1 MKTGTAIRHAN
12 LQQLW
17 GTKMKKTMGKHK
29 NFFKGE
35 SGIENNFMQIDIF
48 GNNSSQ
54 IKHNKV
60 LQLLSIS
67 LFTLSV
73 ILSFKLLVHLLFPR
87 ISPGYYEMTI
97 MISSCLAVNLAAS
110 LILHKYQSLLENLE
124 YRLGIKADNLNNVIE
139 QFKME
144 REERRHYAN
153 DLRVAEE
160 KYRSLVEN
168 VSEGILLLDTKGNF
182 LEANKKMERLLG
194 FSEAELLTMN
204 LTQVFHKEE
213 QERSRSILEKVVQ
226 TGKGDLADSWI
237 IRKDD
242 QMVPVDFFASKVE
255 YRGKVIIQGIF
266 RDLTQARKLDAIQA
280 QLYRDHLSNL
290 QKSFE
295 LPYS

>member
-1 MKTGTAIRHAN
+1 ME
-12 LQQLW
+12 
-17 GTKMKKTMGKHK
+17 KHR
-29 NFFKGE
+29 NFFKAD
-35 SGIENNFMQIDIF
+35 SGMENNFMHLDIF

-54 IKHNKV
+54 IRRNRV
-60 LQLLSIS
+60 LQLILIS

-73 ILSFKLLVHLLFPR
+73 ILSFKLLIHLLFPS

-110 LILHKYQSLLENLE
+110 LILYKYQSLLEILE
-124 YRLGIKADNLNNVIE
+124 YRLGIKGDNLNYVIN

-168 VSEGILLLDTKGNF
+168 VSDGILLLDTEGNF
-182 LEANKKMERLLG
+182 LEANKKMEGLLG

-204 LTQVFHKEE
+204 LTQVFPKEE
-213 QERSRSILEKVVQ
+213 HERSRSTLEKVVQ
-226 TGKGDLADSWI
+226 TGKSDLANGWI

-242 QMVPVDFFASKVE
+242 QRVAVNFVASKVE
-255 YRGKVIIQGIF
+255 YGGKTIIQGIF
-266 RDLTQARKLDAIQA
+266 RDLTEGRKPEHQV
-280 QLYRDHLSNL
+280 QQYRDHLSFL
-290 QKSFE
+290 QNAFK
-295 LPYS
+295 LPSHD

>member
-1 MKTGTAIRHAN
+1 MH
-12 LQQLW
+12 L
-17 GTKMKKTMGKHK
+17 
-29 NFFKGE
+29 
-35 SGIENNFMQIDIF
+35 DIF
-48 GNNSSQ
+48 GDDSSQ
-54 IKHNKV
+54 IRRKRV
-60 LQLLSIS
+60 LQLISIS

-73 ILSFKLLVHLLFPR
+73 ILSFNLLMHLLFPG
-87 ISPGYYEMTI
+87 ISPGYYEIIT
-97 MISSCLAVNLAAS
+97 MISSCLAVNLAAL
-110 LILHKYQSLLENLE
+110 LILQKYQSLLKNLE
-124 YRLGIKADNLNNVIE
+124 YRHRN
-139 QFKME
+139 
-144 REERRHYAN
+144 
-153 DLRVAEE
+153 
-160 KYRSLVEN
+160 LVEN
-168 VSEGILLLDTKGNF
+168 VSEGILLLDTEGNF
-182 LEANKKMERLLG
+182 LKADKKMEALLG

-226 TGKGDLADSWI
+226 TGKSDLADSWI

>member
-1 MKTGTAIRHAN
+1 ME
-12 LQQLW
+12 
-17 GTKMKKTMGKHK
+17 KHR
-29 NFFKGE
+29 NFFKAD
-35 SGIENNFMQIDIF
+35 SGMENNFMHLDIF

-54 IKHNKV
+54 IRRNRV
-60 LQLLSIS
+60 LQLILIS

-73 ILSFKLLVHLLFPR
+73 ILSFKLLIHLLFPS

-110 LILHKYQSLLENLE
+110 LILYKYQSVLENLE
-124 YRLGIKADNLNNVIE
+124 YRLGIKADNLNNVIK

-168 VSEGILLLDTKGNF
+168 VSDGILLLDTEGNF
-182 LEANKKMERLLG
+182 LEANKKMEGLLG

-213 QERSRSILEKVVQ
+213 LERSRSTLEKVVQ
-226 TGKGDLADSWI
+226 TGESDLANGWI

-242 QMVPVDFFASKVE
+242 QRVPVNFVASKVE
-255 YRGKVIIQGIF
+255 YGGKTIIQGIV
-266 RDLTQARKLDAIQA
+266 RDLTELRKPEHIQGA
-280 QLYRDHLSNL
+280 SKKN
-290 QKSFE
+290 
-295 LPYS
+295 

>member
-204 LTQVFHKEE
+204 LTQVFFMVEP
-213 QERSRSILEKVVQ
+213 ERSWPTLKVVQ
-226 TGKGDLADSWI
+226 AGESDLANGWI
-237 IRKDD
+237 IRKDNKR
-242 QMVPVDFFASKVE
+242 VPVNFVASKVE
-255 YRGKVIIQGIF
+255 YGGKTIIQGIC
-266 RDLTQARKLDAIQA
+266 RDLTELRKPEHIQA
-280 QLYRDHLSNL
+280 ASKKN
-290 QKSFE
+290 
-295 LPYS
+295 